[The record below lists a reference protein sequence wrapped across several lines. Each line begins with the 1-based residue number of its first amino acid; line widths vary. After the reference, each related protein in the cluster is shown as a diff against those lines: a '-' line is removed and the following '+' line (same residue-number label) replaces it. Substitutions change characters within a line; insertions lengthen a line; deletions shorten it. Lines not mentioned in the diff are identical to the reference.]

1 MPQTLVAN
9 KKYQGKYVAFD
20 PDKDKT
26 VVAFGRNAGTRASTY
41 DRIAS
46 FDLGFQP
53 AKYLLTG
60 NCCHDRNPPLIFQ
73 HC

>member
-26 VVAFGRNAGTRASTY
+26 VVAFGRNAGTVIKKAQ
-41 DRIAS
+41 DRGVKI
-46 FDLGFQP
+46 P
-53 AKYLLTG
+53 AIVFVPKENVAY
-60 NCCHDRNPPLIFQ
+60 IY
-73 HC
+73 